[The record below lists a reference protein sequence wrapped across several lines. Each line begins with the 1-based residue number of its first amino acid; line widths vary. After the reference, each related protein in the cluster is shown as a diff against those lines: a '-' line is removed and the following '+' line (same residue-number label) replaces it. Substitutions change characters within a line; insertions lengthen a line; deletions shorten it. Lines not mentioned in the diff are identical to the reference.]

1 MNPTISFF
9 VPGIPAPGG
18 SKRAFVL
25 RKGGVLTNRAVV
37 VEAGGQRTK
46 DWRQAC
52 VQAAHEERPPV
63 PLRGALRVDFAF
75 TMPRIK
81 AHYHTSKARAGEL
94 REDAPTNHI
103 TKPDRTKL
111 TRSTED
117 AFKGIIWA
125 DDSQIVEGETT
136 KRYGPQ
142 PGCLVTVREL

>member
-1 MNPTISFF
+1 MNTISFF
-9 VPGIPAPGG
+9 CPGIPAPGG

-52 VQAAHEERPPV
+52 VQAAHDARPPQ
-63 PLRGALRVDFAF
+63 PLRGALRVNFAF
-75 TMPRIK
+75 IMPRIK
-81 AHYHTSKARAGEL
+81 AHFHTSKAQLGQL

-117 AFKGIIWA
+117 AFKGILWA
-125 DDSQIVEGETT
+125 DDSQIVAGETT
-136 KRYGPQ
+136 KQYGEQ
-142 PGCLVTVREL
+142 PGCRVTVEEI